1 MKRRNKVFLL
11 TFCALCV
18 GMIVSLALPQSA
30 VFADNGSDLNDNIN
44 GILDSLDLTLLQQYL
59 NENQDSFLFHYGSTA
74 QEIIAYLI
82 NGNYDIRYSSYIGE
96 ILSVL
101 FGNIVTLVPAF
112 AQMTAV
118 ALICAITSSA
128 EGSILSK
135 TTAKTVKLACYAL
148 IVVIVMS
155 MLAGIVS
162 STVECVNNIKTQVE
176 IITPILITLTV
187 LTGGGNSGAVF
198 QPSAL
203 FLSGGAVEIITEFV
217 FPATIAVI
225 IFDVMSK
232 LNGEVNF
239 SGTAKLIK
247 SILKWVI
254 GITVT
259 VFSIFITVQS
269 TATSIFDGIFFKAT
283 KYLVGSSVPIVGN
296 FLSAGVDMV
305 VSAGSVIKSSV
316 GLFGILLL
324 ICEIIQPVVL
334 LAAFSL
340 ILKVVGA
347 VVQPMGENTLYSLF
361 SDLST
366 DVDYFIAG
374 LLTVSFMYFLVM
386 MLSVSSVTNLI

>member
-1 MKRRNKVFLL
+1 MKRRNKIFLL
-11 TFCALCV
+11 SFGVLCV
-18 GMIVSLALPQSA
+18 GLILSLALPEVA
-30 VFADNGSDLNDNIN
+30 VYADDGSDLNENIN
-44 GILDSLDLTLLQQYL
+44 GILDSLDLTLLQRYL
-59 NENQDSFLFHYGSTA
+59 NENKDSFLFNYGSTA
-74 QEIIAYLI
+74 QEIIAYLV

-101 FGNIVTLVPAF
+101 FGNVVTLVPAF
-112 AQMTAV
+112 AQITAV

-128 EGSILSK
+128 EGNILSK

-148 IVVIVMS
+148 IVVIIMS

-162 STVECVNNIKTQVE
+162 STIECVNNIKTQIE

-187 LTGGGNSGAVF
+187 LTGGGNSSAVF

-232 LNGEVNF
+232 LNSEINF

-324 ICEIIQPVVL
+324 IGEILQPVVL

-340 ILKVVGA
+340 ILKIVGA
-347 VVQPMGENTLYSLF
+347 VVQPMGENALYSLF

>member
-74 QEIIAYLI
+74 QEIIAYLV

-101 FGNIVTLVPAF
+101 FGNVVTLVPAF

-324 ICEIIQPVVL
+324 IGEIIQPVVL